1 MSYFVRIITSCLVFF
16 ASIARS
22 NPLNH
27 LVLKDDFNSDGVADR
42 IIFASKGIS
51 GFFQSTS
58 ANKKIDTFFLK
69 QGNRSILFDSSEELG
84 GPYLKL
90 SESTGFFTITTIM
103 KLEHGKFKHFASY
116 VLPAKTSFSDSF
128 FDSTPSDQEKCDSH
142 DAFSNKPVKEALA
155 WTDQVKKY
163 SNEEL
168 IKKSIQPDCRKFFEK
183 DYGKLEKQIVEACS
197 LEDKTNN
204 LVSCLDKGDKT
215 KRFSGRYKT
224 LLAENVFEDS
234 FKITCA
240 ESNKAVPL
248 ASFNSSSRTISL
260 FKTTPASENRN
271 FKADFFHE
279 MLHASGVNGDETGV
293 ESLVSACIDEKPET
307 GIQRVFTGNIGQLNQ
322 ERKDG
327 IPVNVP
333 PQVKEVSAAPVTAAM
348 NEGARALD
356 NNFAMD
362 NQAQYRALAAASQR
376 TFKSFE
382 PLMAA
387 AYSAAVPV
395 AFAQNTVASAP
406 APASA
411 SGGASTAATAV
422 ALPVSKAMVGGRGVA
437 SASSSMVASDS
448 PVAGAVYEASGLP
461 EAVPASEHGELG
473 NGMTVKAM
481 PVSFSDYAPRA
492 PASSGRAGTEVAAAS
507 RGFSGMDSGRGLAS
521 LKSTDRSDLR
531 QNVPKLQADEEFVK
545 TLTTGKY
552 ADVRA
557 KLTDPK
563 NQKILEEKRIQYV
576 SRERTL
582 GSKQPYI
589 ILKDLGNKFSILR
602 VTIE

>member
-1 MSYFVRIITSCLVFF
+1 MVS
-16 ASIARS
+16 ASNAFPS
-22 NPLNH
+22 PLNH

-42 IIFASKGIS
+42 VIFASKGIS
-51 GFFQSTS
+51 GFFQSTN
-58 ANKKIDTFFLK
+58 ANKKIDTFYLK
-69 QGNRSILFDSSEELG
+69 QGNRSILFDSAKELG
-84 GPYLKL
+84 GAYLKL
-90 SESTGFFTITTIM
+90 SEDTGFFTITTLM
-103 KLEHGKFKHFASY
+103 KFENGKFKQLESY
-116 VLPAKTSFSDSF
+116 ILPAKIYFSADPF
-128 FDSTPSDQEKCDSH
+128 ADTPSSRENCDSH
-142 DAFSNKPVKEALA
+142 DAFSLKPIKEALS

-163 SNEEL
+163 SNENF
-168 IKKSIQPDCRKFFEK
+168 IKTSIQPECKKVFGE
-183 DYGKLEKQIVEACS
+183 DYNRLEKQIIEACTI
-197 LEDKTNN
+197 EDDKNKQN
-204 LVSCLDKGDKT
+204 SLVSCLDHDNKT
-215 KRFSGRYKT
+215 KRLSGRYKT
-224 LLAENVFEDS
+224 MLAENVFEDS

-240 ESNKAVPL
+240 ESNKEIPL
-248 ASFNSSSRTISL
+248 SSFSSSTKNVSI
-260 FKTTPASENRN
+260 FKTNPSSENRN

-279 MLHASGVNGDETGV
+279 MLHASGMGDEDGID
-293 ESLVSACIDEKPET
+293 SLVKQCVDGDWKD
-307 GIQRVFTGNIGQLNQ
+307 QKRHVFLGDGNQLNQ

-333 PQVKEVSAAPVTAAM
+333 PQVKEVPAAPVTAAM

-362 NQAQYRALAAASQR
+362 NQTQYRALAAASQR

-395 AFAQNTVASAP
+395 AFAQNTVASGGGGATAAP
-406 APASA
+406 A
-411 SGGASTAATAV
+411 V
-422 ALPVSKAMVGGRGVA
+422 AMPVSKAAVGGRGVA
-437 SASSSMVASDS
+437 SAPSSMVDSDS
-448 PVAGAVYEASGLP
+448 PVAGAVYEPSGLP

-492 PASSGRAGTEVAAAS
+492 PASSGRGGTEGAAS
-507 RGFSGMDSGRGLAS
+507 SRAFSGTDSGRGLAS
-521 LKSTDRSDLR
+521 LKSTDRPDLR
-531 QNVPKLQADEEFVK
+531 DNVPQLKADEEFVK

-552 ADVRA
+552 AEVRA

-576 SRERTL
+576 SREKTL